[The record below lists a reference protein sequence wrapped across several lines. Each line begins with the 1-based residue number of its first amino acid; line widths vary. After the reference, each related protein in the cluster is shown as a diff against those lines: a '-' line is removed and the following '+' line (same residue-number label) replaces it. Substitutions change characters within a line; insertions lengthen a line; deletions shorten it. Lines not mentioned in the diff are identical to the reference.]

1 MIINSGF
8 SSGGGRKSVTITAT
22 LLASKWTF
30 DLVNDTGA
38 ATRTLPET
46 GIPEPGTT
54 GAYQQTVSVAG
65 ITENSTAIVSLSP
78 LATAAQFQA
87 AVPLQLIAVEQ
98 GDGTITVRIGASY
111 SSTVPPPVGPP
122 TIDIPIQIT
131 IL

>member
-8 SSGGGRKSVTITAT
+8 SSGGGRKSVTVTAT

-30 DLVNDTGA
+30 DRINDTGA
-38 ATRTLPET
+38 ATRVVL
-46 GIPEPGTT
+46 EPGTT

-98 GDGTITVRIGASY
+98 GDGTITMRIGASY
-111 SSTVPPPVGPP
+111 STSDSPIDPP
-122 TIDIPIQIT
+122 TVDIPIQVT

>member
-8 SSGGGRKSVTITAT
+8 SSGGGRKSVTVTAT
-22 LLASKWTF
+22 LLATGWTF
-30 DLVNDTGA
+30 DMVNDTGA
-38 ATRTLPET
+38 ATRVV
-46 GIPEPGTT
+46 PEPGTT

-111 SSTVPPPVGPP
+111 CTTSAPPIDPP
-122 TIDIPIQIT
+122 TIDIPIQVT